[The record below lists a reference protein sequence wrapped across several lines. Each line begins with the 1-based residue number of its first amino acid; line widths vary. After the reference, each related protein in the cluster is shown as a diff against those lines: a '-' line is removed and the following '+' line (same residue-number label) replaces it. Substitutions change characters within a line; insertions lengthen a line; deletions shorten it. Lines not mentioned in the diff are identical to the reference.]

1 MGEEPSQEVG
11 PRAAVPIE
19 GNAAPASSQR
29 PFRRATDILS
39 LEPRGLNRARA
50 AAYIGV
56 SPSLFDKLVLDG
68 RMPKPKR
75 INSRIVW
82 DRQQLDEAFEV
93 LPDGNDNNPW
103 DEEEDAA

>member
-1 MGEEPSQEVG
+1 
-11 PRAAVPIE
+11 
-19 GNAAPASSQR
+19 
-29 PFRRATDILS
+29 
-39 LEPRGLNRARA
+39 
-50 AAYIGV
+50 
-56 SPSLFDKLVLDG
+56 
-68 RMPKPKR
+68 MPKPKR